1 MKTLL
6 VVEDDKSVRD
16 LLLRLLSRE
25 GFRCVL
31 AQDGFIGVQIAREI
45 LPDLILC
52 DVRMPNLDGYGMLS
66 AVREDSALSHVP
78 FIFLSGKSERREVR
92 QGMNLGADDYLVKPI
107 NRQDLLETV
116 HARLKRQAGQ
126 SRVWLAQDELPGLSQ
141 TYRDGLTD
149 LPDRFSITLTLQAA
163 LQQVLQYQ
171 QTLAFLCINI
181 SRFRS
186 VNTAFGYPVGDGLL
200 RAVADRLKQSLEGRG
215 LVARLSGDEFGIILD
230 DLFWERDALA
240 IAEELWQDLSQP
252 FEIQGQVLRIQVSIG
267 GAIATG
273 AGITAEQL
281 LTQADLARRST
292 LETGIEH
299 YRFYDPSLAELDVEQ
314 RWIEMEL
321 TRAVEQQEFEIY
333 YQPQVNLSS
342 GYVTGIEAL
351 LRWRHPQ
358 RGMVSPE
365 TFIGRAEEMGLIIP
379 LGEWVLRTACNQMK
393 NWEDQANQM
402 LKLSVNLSICQLQ
415 QPNLLQTVIRILAET
430 DLNPRQLTL
439 ELTETQF
446 MGDVNGAIQTLKD
459 LRNIGV
465 QIAIDDFG
473 KGYSS
478 LQYLS
483 QLPID
488 VLKIDQSFV
497 RQVTLDSNAA
507 AICQA
512 IITMAR
518 ELKIST
524 VAEGVET
531 LEQVEFLRNHGCF
544 TVQGHLF
551 SPALK
556 AVDLET
562 LLSRPRRRQPVLGS
576 V

>member
-6 VVEDDKSVRD
+6 VVEDDKNVRD
-16 LLLRLLSRE
+16 LLSRLLSRE

-31 AQDGFIGVQIAREI
+31 AQDGSIGVQIAREI
-45 LPDLILC
+45 VPDLILC
-52 DVRMPNLDGYGMLS
+52 DVRMPNLDGYGMLN
-66 AVREDSALSHVP
+66 AIREDSTLSHVP
-78 FIFLSGKSERREVR
+78 FIFLSGKSESREVR

-116 HARLKRQAGQ
+116 HARLKRQASQ
-126 SRVWLAQDELPGLSQ
+126 SRVWLAQEDLPGLSQ
-141 TYRDGLTD
+141 NYRDSLTD
-149 LPDRFSITLTLQAA
+149 LPDRFSIALTLQAA
-163 LQQVLQYQ
+163 IAQVLQYQ

-186 VNTAFGYPVGDGLL
+186 VNTAFGYPVGDALL

-215 LVARLSGDEFGIILD
+215 MVARLSGDEFGIILD

-240 IAEELWQDLSQP
+240 VAEELWQALSQP
-252 FEIQGQVLRIQVSIG
+252 FEIQGQVLHIQVSIG

-333 YQPQVNLSS
+333 YQPQINLSS
-342 GYVTGIEAL
+342 GYITGIEAL

-358 RGMVSPE
+358 RGMISPD
-365 TFIGRAEEMGLIIP
+365 TFIGRAEEMGLIVP
-379 LGEWVLRTACNQMK
+379 LGEWVLRTACGQMK
-393 NWEDQANQM
+393 TWQSSQT

-430 DLNPRQLTL
+430 DLHPRQLTL

-488 VLKIDQSFV
+488 VLKIDQAFV
-497 RQVTLDSNAA
+497 RQATLDSNAA

-518 ELKIST
+518 ELKLNT

-556 AVDLET
+556 ARDLEI
-562 LLSRPRRRQPVLGS
+562 LLSRPQRRQPVLHS